1 MFDMKFSVIIP
12 TMWKSSKIIKSVN
25 DFINCDLVKEII
37 IINNNISHELPLEF
51 SNKKIILLNQ
61 KKNIYVNPSWNLGV
75 EVSSCENLLF
85 VNDDV
90 YVYNSCELLVD
101 FLNGIYDIIG
111 LDVNNSNLIS
121 EFTIKDY
128 KGDLP
133 RPPRFFTWFYMKK
146 NNYVTIPENILIW
159 CGDGIQYSSNYN
171 RGIFTSPKLD
181 FEMSVTLRSIENIR
195 SIIYD
200 NDRPNYL
207 KYCEE
212 NGIKPL

>member
-1 MFDMKFSVIIP
+1 
-12 TMWKSSKIIKSVN
+12 MWRSSKIIKSVN
-25 DFINCDLVKEII
+25 DFISCDSVKEII
-37 IINNNISHELPLEF
+37 IINNNVGHELPLDF
-51 SNKKIILLNQ
+51 DNDKIILLNQ

-75 EVSSCENLLF
+75 KVSSCDNLLF

-90 YVYNSCELLVD
+90 YIHNSCKLINS
-101 FLNGIYDIIG
+101 FLSKIYDIIG
-111 LDVNNSNLIS
+111 LDVDDSNSNS

-128 KGDLP
+128 LGDLP
-133 RPPRFFTWFYMKK
+133 RPSKFFTWFFMKK

-171 RGIFTSPKLD
+171 RGIFTVPRLD
-181 FEMSVTLRSIENIR
+181 FEMSVTLRSIENLR

-200 NDRPNYL
+200 NDRPNYV

-212 NGIKPL
+212 RGIKPL